1 MHVSEIGINADHIGS
16 RRPLAALQREL
27 TRSREAGFRLVEI
40 DITPFHL
47 IVGGEIHRPS
57 LDGFLAVTR
66 SFDLSYTVHGLLR
79 LNLAYDERHELCTR
93 IMRHQIDLCREIG
106 SPVLVIHSGLQAL
119 DELRHGVRLT
129 PLGPEELASG
139 ARREVATLRALAP
152 LAKDCGVTICM
163 ENGDTH
169 QWEHEL
175 IARQGLPRDDLSAH
189 HARIHIPPIARQ
201 LEAIDHPAVGM
212 TVDVGHLYIAAC
224 DMGFDPVE
232 AAAQAAP
239 WVKHVHVS
247 DNFGLLD
254 RGFDSEADRWA
265 FGEADLH
272 MPPGWGA
279 VPYRDLFAR
288 WPDYRGRL
296 VIELKPPFFDYAAQG
311 LEKAREIVERP

>member
-1 MHVSEIGINADHIGS
+1 MHVSDIGINLDHVGS
-16 RRPLAALQREL
+16 RSPLTDLEREL
-27 TRSREAGFRLVEI
+27 GRSREAGFRLVEI

-47 IVGGEIHRPS
+47 IVGGEIHRQS
-57 LDGFLAVTR
+57 VADFLAVTR
-66 SFDLSYTVHGLLR
+66 SFDFRYTVHGLLR
-79 LNLAYDERHELCTR
+79 LNLAYDARHDLCKR
-93 IMRHQIDLCREIG
+93 IMRHQVELCREMGAPI
-106 SPVLVIHSGLQAL
+106 LVIHSGLQAL
-119 DELRHGVRLT
+119 DELRHGVRRA
-129 PLGPEELASG
+129 PLGPEELRAG
-139 ARREVATLRALAP
+139 ARREVAALRALAP
-152 LAKDCGVTICM
+152 LAADCGVTICM

-175 IARQGLPRDDLSAH
+175 IARSGLPREALSTH

-201 LEAIDHPAVGM
+201 IEAVDHPAVGM

-224 DMGFDPVE
+224 DVGFDPLE

-239 WVKHVHVS
+239 WVRHLHVS

-254 RGFDSEADRWA
+254 RGFDTEADRWA

-279 VPYRDLFAR
+279 VPYLKLFAR

-296 VIELKPPFFDYAAQG
+296 VIELKPPFFEYAAQG
-311 LEKAREIVERP
+311 LAKARELVEQP